1 MAGSV
6 PPATRCI
13 AITPSDTVA
22 LTIPIKGI
30 YVGGA
35 GDLTVTAQSDGSPVT
50 FKAVPVGTIIPVR
63 AKLVMATATTATLLV
78 GMQ

>member
-13 AITPSDTVA
+13 AITPSDSTP
-22 LTIPIKGI
+22 LSIPIKGI

-35 GDLTVTAQSDGSPVT
+35 GNLTVIAQSDGVAVT
-50 FKAVPVGTIIPVR
+50 FTAVPVGTIIPVK
-63 AKLVMATATTATLLV
+63 AKFVTTATTATLLI
-78 GMQ
+78 GMM

>member
-13 AITPSDTVA
+13 AITPSDSVA
-22 LTIPIKGI
+22 VPIAIKGI

-35 GDLTVTAQSDGSPVT
+35 GDLAVTAQSDGAAVT

-63 AKLVMATATTATLLV
+63 AKLVMATNTTATLLI
-78 GMQ
+78 GMM